1 MTDEGEESTSQSMS
15 PDSMDEERPLK
26 KARYVW
32 QIKGRC
38 RWDRPRAGRSC
49 SHQPQPQHQQVGGEC
64 PISRWQTRQMARA
77 VVDNTINSV
86 LEDMGFTPPP
96 ANEDIISFDIF
107 PTIHNREGIE
117 NQAVLMAIQSHG
129 LQKPCICSHNL
140 GTSAPTPNIPFHHRP
155 STPLSP
161 DPTYAPS
168 TSEPQVK
175 YAGETDFLAQAV
187 AVAIQK
193 KGLGSYSQTDHG

>member
-1 MTDEGEESTSQSMS
+1 MDEEKGSTSQSMS
-15 PDSMDEERPLK
+15 PDSVDEERPLK

-38 RWDRPRAGRSC
+38 RLDRPRGGRSC
-49 SHQPQPQHQQVGGEC
+49 SHQSQAQPQQAAEC
-64 PISRWQTRQMARA
+64 PIGRWQTRQMARA

-96 ANEDIISFDIF
+96 DNEDIISFDIF

-129 LQKPCICSHNL
+129 LQKPCICSHSL
-140 GTSAPTPNIPFHHRP
+140 GASVSTHPVPFHHRP
-155 STPLSP
+155 STPL
-161 DPTYAPS
+161 PS
-168 TSEPQVK
+168 TSEPQEK

-193 KGLGSYSQTDHG
+193 KGLGSYSETDHG